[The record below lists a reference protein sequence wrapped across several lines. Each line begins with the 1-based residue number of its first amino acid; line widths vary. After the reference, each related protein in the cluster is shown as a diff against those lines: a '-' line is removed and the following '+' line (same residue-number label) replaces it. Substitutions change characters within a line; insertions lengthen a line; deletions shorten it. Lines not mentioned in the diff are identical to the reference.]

1 MGPRVVLPR
10 YARAKHT
17 HRRIVVH
24 PDQRSRPQYH
34 NPTSCRLAGPYYIG
48 ATHKIDQVHW
58 SARFLTPMTE
68 AHYSGNRKLT
78 KCARSRACPGSVFY
92 CASRVNPTCGRETAP
107 GFSCPRPAVTPR
119 NCLLD
124 KRFRSSIR
132 FLFPNEIIL
141 PGGLY
146 APNEE
151 RLVLYGHRGLSGLG
165 RRAVE
170 AGEEPAGCF
179 TRTRGVAGLRVLQ
192 GQGTAHLSCQAR
204 RPHAMRCLPYDQQ
217 RAVTP

>member
-10 YARAKHT
+10 YARTKHT

-34 NPTSCRLAGPYYIG
+34 NPTSCRLAGPYYMG

-92 CASRVNPTCGRETAP
+92 CASRVSPTCGRETAP
-107 GFSCPRPAVTPR
+107 FFSCPRSAAPLGFGCTTRRKSDDLRKRPEPKSRRSPAGLAQQVHRARRNDAPR
-119 NCLLD
+119 CRRGDLSA
-124 KRFRSSIR
+124 RWIASPTMRSRIVPSGSAACYF
-132 FLFPNEIIL
+132 FLFNKL
-141 PGGLY
+141 
-146 APNEE
+146 NK
-151 RLVLYGHRGLSGLG
+151 RLRDIG
-165 RRAVE
+165 RE
-170 AGEEPAGCF
+170 
-179 TRTRGVAGLRVLQ
+179 Q
-192 GQGTAHLSCQAR
+192 
-204 RPHAMRCLPYDQQ
+204 
-217 RAVTP
+217 